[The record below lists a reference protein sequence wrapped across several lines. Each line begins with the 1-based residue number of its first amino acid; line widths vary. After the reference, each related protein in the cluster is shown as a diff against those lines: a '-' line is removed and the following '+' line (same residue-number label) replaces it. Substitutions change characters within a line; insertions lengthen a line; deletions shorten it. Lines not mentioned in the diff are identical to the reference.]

1 VPRSHL
7 GAPGR
12 YASLQLIPWWQQ
24 SRIARTRVMV
34 VGAGALGNEI
44 LKNLALLGIG
54 HIFIIDFDD
63 IEASNLTRS
72 VLYREEDIGSHKVE
86 VAAKRVKEINPDVK
100 VAFLHGD
107 VTTDIGLG
115 LIRSMDVMIGAVDNF
130 AARIFINRASFK
142 TGTPWING
150 GIIEL
155 VGEAHVYL
163 PGKGACFECNLPPDA
178 YRELR
183 RRFSCQVPRE
193 EIEAGRVPTT
203 PTIASIIGAIQ
214 VQEALK
220 LIHRVKVTGGS
231 GLVFNGNINQSMEV
245 QFALNQNCYIHD
257 RLKGT
262 RKLNRSVANTT
273 FRELLDISHQDIGRN
288 AAIELD
294 FNIVTD
300 LNCSCGYRN
309 RKVKRLDKLRDDE
322 LRCPRCQKMLRNDI
336 KSIID
341 RSTASVLDCTL
352 EEAGMPPWHIITA
365 KNKAKK
371 ISYEFDA
378 DKGTVLNYI

>member
-1 VPRSHL
+1 MPRSHL
-7 GAPGR
+7 GTPGR

-24 SRIARTRVMV
+24 SRIARARVMV

-115 LIRSMDVMIGAVDNF
+115 LIRSMDVVIGAVDNF

-178 YRELR
+178 YRELGGVFPAR
-183 RRFSCQVPRE
+183 YP
-193 EIEAGRVPTT
+193 GR
-203 PTIASIIGAIQ
+203 
-214 VQEALK
+214 K
-220 LIHRVKVTGGS
+220 
-231 GLVFNGNINQSMEV
+231 
-245 QFALNQNCYIHD
+245 
-257 RLKGT
+257 
-262 RKLNRSVANTT
+262 
-273 FRELLDISHQDIGRN
+273 
-288 AAIELD
+288 
-294 FNIVTD
+294 
-300 LNCSCGYRN
+300 
-309 RKVKRLDKLRDDE
+309 
-322 LRCPRCQKMLRNDI
+322 
-336 KSIID
+336 
-341 RSTASVLDCTL
+341 
-352 EEAGMPPWHIITA
+352 
-365 KNKAKK
+365 
-371 ISYEFDA
+371 
-378 DKGTVLNYI
+378 